1 MSYGKLPNTHLIQ
14 KYGFVLKDN
23 PVKQSIIRIPYH
35 DYSAF
40 LYEESALKKKVSQ
53 RLRIPFNQNFL
64 SATLHTDKF
73 DGSIMQQLRLSFITS
88 KTLMDIGG
96 SHHIDNHDFK
106 TYLDKNTESMAYDF
120 LIQSLESNLGDLKPL
135 DHYQNI
141 IEDAK

>member
-1 MSYGKLPNTHLIQ
+1 
-14 KYGFVLKDN
+14 
-23 PVKQSIIRIPYH
+23 
-35 DYSAF
+35 

-73 DGSIMQQLRLSFITS
+73 DGSIMQQLRLSFLTS

-120 LIQSLESNLGDLKPL
+120 LI
-135 DHYQNI
+135 
-141 IEDAK
+141 